1 MNLSSHLTS
10 ARLPADESRVTAV
23 VDLLASPQLDVVS
36 PELVLIDPR
45 LAMGARALLSDPDET
60 LARLGQRSPLN
71 KAELLLPVWNVDP
84 TSSADEDVSAA
95 LRRITELSDVEPMRP
110 RRRLLSRV
118 AVTAAWA
125 AVVLFV
131 ADLQLGFYELPL

>member
-1 MNLSSHLTS
+1 V
-10 ARLPADESRVTAV
+10 AAV
-23 VDLLASPQLDVVS
+23 VDLSPSSQPDVVS

-45 LAMGARALLSDPDET
+45 LAMGARALLSDSDET

-71 KAELLLPVWNVDP
+71 KPESLLPVWNVDP
-84 TSSADEDVSAA
+84 KSSADEDVSAA
-95 LRRITELSDVEPMRP
+95 LRRITELSEVEPMRP
-110 RRRLLSRV
+110 RRWLLSRV
-118 AVTAAWA
+118 AVTVAWG